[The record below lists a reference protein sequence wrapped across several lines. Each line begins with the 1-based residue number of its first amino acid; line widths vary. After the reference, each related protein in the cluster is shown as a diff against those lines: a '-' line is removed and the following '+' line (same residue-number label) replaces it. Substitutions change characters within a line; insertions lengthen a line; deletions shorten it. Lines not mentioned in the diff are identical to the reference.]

1 MSSFDSQEP
10 ETRPPVY
17 SRKDKSLGLL
27 CSNFLRL
34 YGGEGV
40 GPIELVEAAGKL
52 GVERRRMYDVVNIL
66 ESIGII
72 ARKGKNQYS
81 WKGFGEVPGILEELK
96 EEGLGEKFKYSGV
109 LCNSVKVSKDNENR
123 VSPSLENNLEDY
135 STASSRSDNRRD
147 KSLVLFTQSF
157 IKLFLCFDVDSI
169 TIDDAAKALPG
180 DKHDARALRTK
191 VRRLYDI
198 ANVFSSLNLIEK
210 IYDPVSGKAA
220 FRWVGWKAKPKDGS
234 DSDLDLNEKK
244 RMFGIDITNYSSK
257 RNRLDS
263 SKVESSINWKLNQ
276 KVDMP
281 MHNRQGDLEIV
292 HERIKLE
299 QHSKHSSK
307 GIVFGPFA
315 PVNVP
320 GFKDPEKKRLIEVQE
335 NLNSTY
341 YPQYHNQG
349 RKPNIPGAIDAP

>member
-1 MSSFDSQEP
+1 MSSFDSQDP

-17 SRKDKSLGLL
+17 SRKEKSLGLL

-40 GPIELVEAAGKL
+40 GTIELDDAAGKL

-81 WKGFGEVPGILEELK
+81 WKGLGEVSGILDELK
-96 EEGLGEKFKYSGV
+96 EEGLEEKFKYSGV
-109 LCNSVKVSKDNENR
+109 FCNSVKVSKDNENR
-123 VSPSLENNLEDY
+123 VSSSLKTNSEDY

-147 KSLVLFTQSF
+147 KPLVRLTQSF
-157 IKLFLCFDVDSI
+157 IKLFLCLDVDSI
-169 TIDDAAKALPG
+169 LIDDAAKALLG
-180 DKHDARALRTK
+180 DGHDTRALRTK
-191 VRRLYDI
+191 IRRLYDI
-198 ANVFSSLNLIEK
+198 TNAFSSMNLIEK
-210 IYDPVSGKAA
+210 IYDRASRKAA
-220 FRWVGWKAKPKDGS
+220 FRWLGWQAKPEDGS
-234 DSDLDLNEKK
+234 DSDLYLNEKK

-257 RNRLDS
+257 RNKLDTS
-263 SKVESSINWKLNQ
+263 GVDSSINRKLNQ

-281 MHNRQGDLEIV
+281 MHNRQGDLENV
-292 HERIKLE
+292 HERIKLDE
-299 QHSKHSSK
+299 HSKHSSK

-315 PVNVP
+315 PVNWS

-341 YPQYHNQG
+341 CPQYHNQ
-349 RKPNIPGAIDAP
+349 ATT